1 MRTKA
6 LYIEVTVPRA
16 GLFMNLQKLSA
27 FFLCSPIACPQ
38 KSHVVQFPSD
48 NFNILCRTEIDWV
61 DMTWKFERRLK
72 ASLSR
77 DIFVRWWVQSPKTA
91 LHTYIS
97 TLIISM
103 YLTTM
108 YAPTYYV
115 CIFPLFM
122 HLPALIISLYVP
134 SYYVCTYIP
143 TLIVS
148 ISLFQSPKTALMHIL
163 TLIII
168 LVTLP
173 YYARAYL
180 FLSLACT
187 YLPMYAPTYS
197 LLKLA
202 SALFSNVHVE
212 PTFCRQMSN

>member
-1 MRTKA
+1 M
-6 LYIEVTVPRA
+6 IF
-16 GLFMNLQKLSA
+16 LFVAEFKVQRRHYTPTYLLLSLA
-27 FFLCSPIACPQ
+27 CTYLLCMHP
-38 KSHVVQFPSD
+38 
-48 NFNILCRTEIDWV
+48 L
-61 DMTWKFERRLK
+61 
-72 ASLSR
+72 
-77 DIFVRWWVQSPKTA
+77 
-91 LHTYIS
+91 
-97 TLIISM
+97 
-103 YLTTM
+103 TM

-115 CIFPLFM
+115 CIYPLFM